1 MATKFCRSLIFTGT
15 TNNAPKATYPLKAIY
30 EFWGYVVNGTASLTT
45 PGGFATTTPFGGGLP
60 ADFQGLFTTIA
71 GGSNGQTL
79 PQAVIALASTTNL
92 ATSGTVYIATTTG
105 TQTVTYTGISGST
118 ITGCS
123 GGTGVMSTGNIVT
136 SPSLMTFGN
145 DGYTNQTTNFQFGG
159 QQNFFAASQ
168 PFTAA
173 MIGKTLVV
181 WKAGSNSSEDGLYN
195 IVGFVSPTQIQI
207 NVNNGGTPSA
217 VDGYKPAFSN
227 RTSINFRVV
236 DMGIAGAT
244 TGVTDGNFMV
254 MQFDPTGVNAGQSNS
269 QVQLLIAGAT
279 NTRIDHKISPAGT
292 WNGTTFSDATVQ
304 TAPNAPSS
312 SAFFSGSGGGTTQQ
326 ITLIGD
332 KDFLIGHYRDANNA
346 MGSAGVVFHMEIPDR
361 LYTSAQ
367 DPNPIVVNFNGFGAT
382 TQFTSTGTTHTYGGG
397 WVMKCNDG
405 TARAHRCSV
414 RALSGDGNANLSL
427 TASAQTPG
435 NALSDFRTGANAFTG
450 NLLNSPGFITLPG
463 VAGQYSLA
471 RVRLRRVRFAN
482 SFMPQFTR
490 FNTSSGDFILI
501 TQGVAIP
508 WDKAVLPY
516 TLFPF

>member
-15 TNNAPKATYPLKAIY
+15 TNNAPKATYALKAIY

-45 PGGFATTTPFGGGLP
+45 PGGFAATTPFGGGLP

-71 GGSNGQTL
+71 AGSNGQTL
-79 PQAVIALASTTNL
+79 PQAVIALTSTTNL

-105 TQTVTYTGISGST
+105 TQTVTYTGISGNN

-136 SPSLMTFGN
+136 SPSLITFGN
-145 DGYTNQTTNFQFGG
+145 DGYTNQTTDFQFSG
-159 QQNFFAASQ
+159 QQSFFSASQ
-168 PFTAA
+168 PFTTS
-173 MIGKTLVV
+173 MVGKTLVA

-195 IVGFVSPTQIQI
+195 IAAYVSPSQILV
-207 NVNNGGTPSA
+207 NVNNGGTPS
-217 VDGYKPAFSN
+217 VPDGYKPSFTN

-244 TGVTDGNFMV
+244 TGVTDGNYMV
-254 MQFDPTGVNAGQSNS
+254 MQFDPTGINTGQANS
-269 QVQLLIAGAT
+269 QVQLIIAGAT
-279 NTRIDHKISPAGT
+279 NTRIDHRISPAGT
-292 WNGTTFSDATVQ
+292 WNGTTFSDATTQ

-312 SAFFSGSGGGTTQQ
+312 SSFFNGSAGGTTQQ

-332 KDFLIGHYRDANNA
+332 KDFLIGHYRDANNG
-346 MGSAGVVFHMEIPDR
+346 MGAAGVAFHIEIPDR
-361 LYTSAQ
+361 LYTQAQ
-367 DPNPIVVNFNGFGAT
+367 DPNPIVVNFNGFGAA

-405 TARAHRCSV
+405 TARAYKCTV
-414 RALSGDGNANLSL
+414 RALNGDGNSNL
-427 TASAQTPG
+427 TIVAAAQTPG
-435 NALSDFRTGANAFTG
+435 NSLSDFRAGMNVFTG
-450 NLLNSPGFITLPG
+450 TVLNSPGFLTLPG
-463 VAGQYSLA
+463 VVGQYSMA
-471 RVRLRRVRFAN
+471 RVRLRKVRFAN

-490 FNTSSGDFILI
+490 FNTSAGDFILI

-508 WDKAVLPY
+508 WDKTVLPF
-516 TLFPF
+516 TLFQF